1 MPWFLPKIIWR
12 QLGCSILPA
21 GSLHSCGRRVEGR
34 AIRRRCHRGRRQQD
48 RDPVSNLFIYFYFV
62 FLFKLF
68 LSKNISSLDFLK
80 IILKKKKCSELG
92 STTEVFP
99 PSSTPYYRR
108 QPTTGQ
114 RRKRRTNPQ
123 TNSPNHPS
131 SSIWTPI
138 SRPGNT
144 PRGHENIQRDYGNW
158 MDYCKLDFCI
168 APCIIHLSWMLESVE
183 KKN

>member
-1 MPWFLPKIIWR
+1 MNETSRNALVFTENNLKATRMQHSTSWLATFVRATCRRSGDTSPLPSR
-12 QLGCSILPA
+12 MLTTRSRSSEQ
-21 GSLHSCGRRVEGR
+21 
-34 AIRRRCHRGRRQQD
+34 
-48 RDPVSNLFIYFYFV
+48 FIYFYFV
-62 FLFKLF
+62 FFFKLF

-131 SSIWTPI
+131 SSI
-138 SRPGNT
+138 
-144 PRGHENIQRDYGNW
+144 
-158 MDYCKLDFCI
+158 
-168 APCIIHLSWMLESVE
+168 
-183 KKN
+183 